1 MAIVFYAPIL
11 YTHDFCFL
19 EFIFDQVSH
28 DLRWDIFMF
37 LRVAFT
43 HMLSN
48 CVLKT
53 IKESI
58 GKIIWNIENIRLW
71 DIGKVEQ
78 TDFFLQ
84 LGAEGR
90 GAEGQVPLARKK
102 C

>member
-1 MAIVFYAPIL
+1 MPIMPA
-11 YTHDFCFL
+11 L
-19 EFIFDQVSH
+19 EKSFFNQVSH

-37 LRVAFT
+37 LRVDFT

-58 GKIIWNIENIRLW
+58 GKIIRNIENIRLW
-71 DIGKVEQ
+71 DIGKIEQ

-84 LGAEGR
+84 LEK
-90 GAEGQVPLARKK
+90 GAEGQVSLARNK

>member
-1 MAIVFYAPIL
+1 
-11 YTHDFCFL
+11 
-19 EFIFDQVSH
+19 
-28 DLRWDIFMF
+28 MF

-58 GKIIWNIENIRLW
+58 GKIIRDIENIRLW

-84 LGAEGR
+84 SEYAKTMKLISSIIDSFR
-90 GAEGQVPLARKK
+90 
-102 C
+102 

>member
-1 MAIVFYAPIL
+1 
-11 YTHDFCFL
+11 
-19 EFIFDQVSH
+19 
-28 DLRWDIFMF
+28 MF
-37 LRVAFT
+37 LRVDFT
-43 HMLSN
+43 HLLSN

-58 GKIIWNIENIRLW
+58 GKIIWNIENSRLW

-84 LGAEGR
+84 LGKGS
-90 GAEGQVPLARKK
+90 EGQVPLTHKK